1 MARLTE
7 LQAIAMMNNG
17 FRHGTTGYPIL
28 FSDNGKVTIVEEGN
42 TRLVV
47 WEFEPSGIVTSR
59 SYNKEG

>member
-1 MARLTE
+1 MQVTE
-7 LQAIAMMNNG
+7 LQAVALMNNG
-17 FRHGTTGYPIL
+17 FEHGIVGYPTL
-28 FSDNGKVTIVEEGN
+28 FSDNGRITIVEEGL